1 MVYLMDN
8 IVNFVII
15 GICALIVISLIL
27 IGIIRLVKKNS
38 FKKERAEKNN
48 EIIIALGGRDNIVS
62 FSSAGSR
69 LSLVLNDYSLM
80 QDEKLKELGVSS
92 IIKMSSKVTLV
103 IGKDVEEIVKSLS

>member
-1 MVYLMDN
+1 MYLMDN
-8 IVNFVII
+8 IVGIIAIAVVALVII
-15 GICALIVISLIL
+15 ILALV
-27 IGIIRLVKKNS
+27 GIIRLVKKNS
-38 FKKERAEKNN
+38 FKKERTEKNN
-48 EIIIALGGRDNIVS
+48 DIIIALGGRDNIVS